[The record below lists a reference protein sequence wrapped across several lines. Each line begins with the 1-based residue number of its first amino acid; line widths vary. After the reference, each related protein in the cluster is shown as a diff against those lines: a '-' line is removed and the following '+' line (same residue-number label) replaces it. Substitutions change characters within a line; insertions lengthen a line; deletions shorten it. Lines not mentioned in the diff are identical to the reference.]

1 MSEFMLN
8 KGYQRIMTNLPGVI
22 FLFRQ
27 EMQSVNVILTLEYRS
42 GVYISADQ
50 YLQIRQQLFAIFRK
64 ERVAEL
70 HMMTLV
76 IAENR
81 DAARRLCGEERFC
94 WLIDKRDSALLI
106 EEGRVEDFYGLR
118 GMLEE
123 FLSAYAPLKGP
134 GGLPQSAGAADGARP
149 GSGTGP
155 KSGAWADGGTGPKS
169 GAWADGGTGPKSGAW
184 ADGGTGPKSGVWA
197 DGGTKPK
204 DGAGPGGGM
213 EPKSGA
219 WAGGGAG
226 PKSGA
231 WADGGTEVKAG
242 RSRREALRSLPWVT
256 ILLVFSNVIV
266 FFICTWGSGVLYN
279 NGKLIGSAV
288 TQRGEYYR
296 VFTSMFLHAGLSHL
310 SSNMIVLYF
319 LGGMIESYLGK
330 IRYVL
335 LYFLAGTGAA
345 MASVWYQVQMHS
357 GEGSVGASGAI
368 YGLLGALLWLV
379 IAGKGRFKSVTL
391 TRILFCIAYSVYSG
405 LTATNIDN
413 AAHIGGLI
421 FGLISAVLLTLFQKG
436 TDTDKKGADG
446 T

>member
-94 WLIDKRDSALLI
+94 WLIDKGDSALLI

-169 GAWADGGTGPKSGAW
+169 GAWTDGGAGLKSGAW
-184 ADGGTGPKSGVWA
+184 ADGGTKSKDGAGQGGAWA

-204 DGAGPGGGM
+204 DGIGPGGGM

-219 WAGGGAG
+219 WADGGA
-226 PKSGA
+226 
-231 WADGGTEVKAG
+231 EVKTG

-368 YGLLGALLWLV
+368 YGLLGVLLWLV

>member
-94 WLIDKRDSALLI
+94 WLIDKKDFALLI

-134 GGLPQSAGAADGARP
+134 GGLPQSTGA
-149 GSGTGP
+149 
-155 KSGAWADGGTGPKS
+155 
-169 GAWADGGTGPKSGAW
+169 
-184 ADGGTGPKSGVWA
+184 A

-204 DGAGPGGGM
+204 DGAELGGNM

-219 WAGGGAG
+219 WTD
-226 PKSGA
+226 SGA
-231 WADGGTEVKAG
+231 EVKAG

-421 FGLISAVLLTLFQKG
+421 FGLISAVFLTLFQKG
-436 TDTDKKGADG
+436 ADTDKKGADG

>member
-94 WLIDKRDSALLI
+94 WLIDKKDFALLI

-134 GGLPQSAGAADGARP
+134 DGLPQSTGAADGARP
-149 GSGTGP
+149 GGGMGPKSGAWTDGGAGL
-155 KSGAWADGGTGPKS
+155 KSGAWADGGTKS
-169 GAWADGGTGPKSGAW
+169 
-184 ADGGTGPKSGVWA
+184 
-197 DGGTKPK
+197 K

-219 WAGGGAG
+219 WTD
-226 PKSGA
+226 SGA
-231 WADGGTEVKAG
+231 EVKAG

-421 FGLISAVLLTLFQKG
+421 FGLISAVFLTLFQKG

>member
-149 GSGTGP
+149 G
-155 KSGAWADGGTGPKS
+155 
-169 GAWADGGTGPKSGAW
+169 
-184 ADGGTGPKSGVWA
+184 
-197 DGGTKPK
+197 
-204 DGAGPGGGM
+204 GGM

-231 WADGGTEVKAG
+231 WADGGAEVKAG

-421 FGLISAVLLTLFQKG
+421 FGLISAVFLTLFQKG